1 MELALVDFDHTV
13 TTCDT
18 YARFLRRVATPEQI
32 TSSRWSIGP
41 WVAGYRLGV
50 VSATALR
57 VRATR
62 LVFAGRE
69 ASEIKAAGADYAG
82 RELPGLV
89 RPEMMERIAAHRE
102 RGHTVVIVSGSL
114 DVYLAPWCRRHGL
127 ELICNRLESVDG
139 RLTGRYAGG
148 DRGGHKVADI
158 LARYDLSRH
167 ERVHAYGDSRED
179 RAMLALAHERWWR
192 GRRAC
197 A

>member
-1 MELALVDFDHTV
+1 
-13 TTCDT
+13 
-18 YARFLRRVATPEQI
+18 
-32 TSSRWSIGP
+32 
-41 WVAGYRLGV
+41 
-50 VSATALR
+50 
-57 VRATR
+57 
-62 LVFAGRE
+62 
-69 ASEIKAAGADYAG
+69 
-82 RELPGLV
+82 
-89 RPEMMERIAAHRE
+89 MMERIAAHRE

-158 LARYDLSRH
+158 LARYDLSRY